1 MNNLKIFLLLLLYN
15 SCISQVINPTIKTID
30 TSKVAILPFEKNTK
44 TYFEN
49 CTESK
54 LSLSEILYAENELVK
69 KVNKYNKSEERKPT
83 IHFGTDYI
91 DLENYHRQ
99 YLVYINKNGQKEV
112 YISCF
117 CEEPA
122 ENWRE
127 YLVDVDD
134 GGNCFLQLKINLTKK
149 KSDNL
154 KRTKK
159 TLHNSVSCCTRL
171 RIL

>member
-15 SCISQVINPTIKTID
+15 TCFSQVINPAIKTID
-30 TSKVAILPFEKNTK
+30 TSKVAILPFEKNSK
-44 TYFEN
+44 TYFKN

-54 LSLSEILYAENELVK
+54 LSIDELLYAENELVK
-69 KVNKYNKSEERKPT
+69 KVNKYNKREKRNPT

-91 DLENYHRQ
+91 DLEKYHRQ

-112 YISCF
+112 YVNCF

-122 ENWRE
+122 ENWRD
-127 YLVDVDD
+127 YLADVDD

-149 KSDNL
+149 KVGQLETN
-154 KRTKK
+154 
-159 TLHNSVSCCTRL
+159 
-171 RIL
+171 